1 METEKSLLEAILQG
15 KRTAMRRLYERYSGY
30 AMAVGLR
37 YIPDRDAVQDVLQDS
52 FVKVFAAIDR
62 FGYRG
67 EGSLKAWVMR
77 IVANES
83 LNYLKQNQRL
93 QFVDEMPDVADEDE
107 DVDVK
112 NIPMSVVMQMI
123 QQLPAGY
130 RTVFN
135 QFVFEE
141 KSHREIAS
149 DLGIKESTS
158 ASQYFRAKNLLAKM
172 IQEYTKATR
181 I

>member
-37 YIPDRDAVQDVLQDS
+37 YIADRDAVQDVLQDS
-52 FVKVFAAIDR
+52 FVKVFAAIDG

-107 DVDVK
+107 EVDVK

-172 IQEYTKATR
+172 IQEYSKTTT

>member
-37 YIPDRDAVQDVLQDS
+37 YIADRDAVQDVLQDS
-52 FVKVFAAIDR
+52 FVKVFAAING
-62 FGYRG
+62 FSYRG

-107 DVDVK
+107 KVDVK

-141 KSHREIAS
+141 KSHREIAL

-172 IQEYTKATR
+172 IQEYSKTTT

>member
-172 IQEYTKATR
+172 IQEYSKTTA

>member
-37 YIPDRDAVQDVLQDS
+37 YIADRDAVQDVLQDS

-107 DVDVK
+107 EVDVR

-172 IQEYTKATR
+172 IQEYSKTTT

>member
-37 YIPDRDAVQDVLQDS
+37 YIADRDAVQDVLQDS

-149 DLGIKESTS
+149 DLGIKESSS

-172 IQEYTKATR
+172 IQEYSKTTT

>member
-37 YIPDRDAVQDVLQDS
+37 YIADRDAVQDVLQDS
-52 FVKVFAAIDR
+52 FVKVFAAING

-93 QFVDEMPDVADEDE
+93 QFVDEVPDVADEDE
-107 DVDVK
+107 EVDVK

-172 IQEYTKATR
+172 IQEYSKTTT

>member
-37 YIPDRDAVQDVLQDS
+37 YIADRDAVQDVLQDS
-52 FVKVFAAIDR
+52 FVKVFAAING

-107 DVDVK
+107 EVDVK

-172 IQEYTKATR
+172 IQEYSKTTT

>member
-1 METEKSLLEAILQG
+1 METEKSLLEDILQG

-37 YIPDRDAVQDVLQDS
+37 YIADRDAVQDVLQDS

-62 FGYRG
+62 FSYRG

-172 IQEYTKATR
+172 IQEYSKTTT

>member
-37 YIPDRDAVQDVLQDS
+37 YIADRDAVQDVLQDS
-52 FVKVFAAIDR
+52 FVKVFAAING
-62 FGYRG
+62 FSFRG

-107 DVDVK
+107 EVDVK

-149 DLGIKESTS
+149 YLGIKESTS

>member
-37 YIPDRDAVQDVLQDS
+37 YIADRDAVQDVLQDS

-107 DVDVK
+107 EVDVK

-172 IQEYTKATR
+172 IQEYSKTTT

>member
-37 YIPDRDAVQDVLQDS
+37 YIADRDAVQDVLQDS
-52 FVKVFAAIDR
+52 FVKVFAAIDG

-107 DVDVK
+107 EVDVK
-112 NIPMSVVMQMI
+112 NVPMSVVMQMI

-172 IQEYTKATR
+172 IQEYSKTTT

>member
-1 METEKSLLEAILQG
+1 MEDILQG

-37 YIPDRDAVQDVLQDS
+37 YIADRDAVQDVLQDS

-62 FGYRG
+62 FSYRG

-107 DVDVK
+107 EVDVK

-135 QFVFEE
+135 L
-141 KSHREIAS
+141 SLIHI
-149 DLGIKESTS
+149 
-158 ASQYFRAKNLLAKM
+158 
-172 IQEYTKATR
+172 
-181 I
+181 

>member
-1 METEKSLLEAILQG
+1 
-15 KRTAMRRLYERYSGY
+15 MRRLYERYSGY

-37 YIPDRDAVQDVLQDS
+37 YIADRDAVQDVLQDS
-52 FVKVFAAIDR
+52 FVKVFAAING
-62 FGYRG
+62 FSYRG

-77 IVANES
+77 IVANE
-83 LNYLKQNQRL
+83 
-93 QFVDEMPDVADEDE
+93 VGE
-107 DVDVK
+107 VDVK

-172 IQEYTKATR
+172 IQEYSKTTT

>member
-37 YIPDRDAVQDVLQDS
+37 YIADRDAVQDVLQDS
-52 FVKVFAAIDR
+52 FVKVFAAIDG
-62 FGYRG
+62 FSYRG

-107 DVDVK
+107 EVDVK
-112 NIPMSVVMQMI
+112 NVPMSVVMQMI

-130 RTVFN
+130 N

-172 IQEYTKATR
+172 IQEYSKTTT

>member
-107 DVDVK
+107 EVDVK

-172 IQEYTKATR
+172 IQEYSKTTA

>member
-37 YIPDRDAVQDVLQDS
+37 YIADRDAVQDVLQDS

-83 LNYLKQNQRL
+83 LNYHKQNQRL

-107 DVDVK
+107 EVDVK

>member
-15 KRTAMRRLYERYSGY
+15 KRTAMRQLYERYSGY

-37 YIPDRDAVQDVLQDS
+37 YIADRDAVQDVLQDS
-52 FVKVFAAIDR
+52 FVKVFAAIDG

-107 DVDVK
+107 EVDVK
-112 NIPMSVVMQMI
+112 NVPMSVVMQMI

-172 IQEYTKATR
+172 IQEYSKTTT